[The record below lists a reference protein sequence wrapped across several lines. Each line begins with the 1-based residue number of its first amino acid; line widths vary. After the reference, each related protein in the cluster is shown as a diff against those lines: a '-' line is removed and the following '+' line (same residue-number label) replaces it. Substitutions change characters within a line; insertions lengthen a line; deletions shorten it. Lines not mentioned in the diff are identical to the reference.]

1 MNQTDPFVEY
11 WNDVIDYCE
20 SVCITTSYYEDEF
33 LIDGEDHR
41 PDVEF
46 CDPITG
52 EKL

>member
-1 MNQTDPFVEY
+1 MNQTDPFIEY

-20 SVCITTSYYEDEF
+20 SVCITTAYYEDEF

-41 PDVEF
+41 PSVEF